1 MIMTWVQPGTSNIL
15 AMSPCF
21 TSCRLIQTPPV
32 PQGGLYISHASR
44 TLTYFTQQTWTNPR
58 AQHENTV
65 LCGNLIG
72 PIHAHAA
79 KGILWRSPSQKKFLT
94 ESRRTETTASAASCS
109 AAWSSCCPNGRKA
122 RRYWNGKV
130 KTPKG
135 KTGPKLHFR
144 LCGKKCCI
152 YIYTYVVFFSLRP
165 PEGLV
170 ATPPTV
176 KSISE
181 STVSC
186 ISAFL
191 KRRKNSSSSI
201 TKGRNLP
208 HLDSNRK
215 LST

>member
-1 MIMTWVQPGTSNIL
+1 MIMIWVQPGTSNIL

-32 PQGGLYISHASR
+32 PQAGLCISHASR

-122 RRYWNGKV
+122 RRYWNGRV

-135 KTGPKLHFR
+135 KTGHFASLPIVR
-144 LCGKKCCI
+144 KEVS
-152 YIYTYVVFFSLRP
+152 YICFYLFRYLVSYKYNIVEWHLSAWF
-165 PEGLV
+165 EGSKML
-170 ATPPTV
+170 V
-176 KSISE
+176 KSNLSPE
-181 STVSC
+181 TSSTVQLDCGWVTVVSC
-186 ISAFL
+186 SQ
-191 KRRKNSSSSI
+191 
-201 TKGRNLP
+201 
-208 HLDSNRK
+208 
-215 LST
+215 

>member
-1 MIMTWVQPGTSNIL
+1 MIMIWVQPGTSNIL

-32 PQGGLYISHASR
+32 PQGGLCISLASR

-72 PIHAHAA
+72 LLHAHTA
-79 KGILWRSPSQKKFLT
+79 KGILWRSPSQKKFLR
-94 ESRRTETTASAASCS
+94 ESRRTETTASAAS

-135 KTGPKLHFR
+135 KTGHFAALPILR
-144 LCGKKCCI
+144 KEVLYI
-152 YIYTYVVFFSLRP
+152 YIYICVCFFAYLF
-165 PEGLV
+165 
-170 ATPPTV
+170 
-176 KSISE
+176 SE
-181 STVSC
+181 
-186 ISAFL
+186 L
-191 KRRKNSSSSI
+191 
-201 TKGRNLP
+201 
-208 HLDSNRK
+208 
-215 LST
+215 